1 MEIFKPK
8 IETIKHLVVFL
19 AENRVAR
26 FKGLGIEVEMY
37 QNLYQDLPQEQT
49 AEEPE
54 ISNAQLQQDYMMRR
68 TG

>member
-1 MEIFKPK
+1 M
-8 IETIKHLVVFL
+8 

-26 FKGLGIEVEMY
+26 LKGLGIEVEMY

>member
-8 IETIKHLVVFL
+8 IETIKHLVEFL

-37 QNLYQDLPQEQT
+37 QNLYQALPQEQT